1 MSRLRSPIARA
12 RGLGSAKDGTGHFWA
27 QRLTAIALVPLL
39 IWFVASVVGL
49 SGMTYTEV
57 AAWFESPLNA
67 TLFVIL
73 LLSLAWH
80 SMLGLQVIVEDYLHH
95 AGLKMAVL
103 ITLKFAHILLAV
115 AAIYAVLRIGIG
127 V

>member
-1 MSRLRSPIARA
+1 MSHLRSPIARA

-39 IWFVASVVGL
+39 VWFVASVIGL
-49 SGMTYTEV
+49 SDMEYAEV
-57 AAWFESPLNA
+57 VTWFQKPWNA
-67 TLFVIL
+67 ILFIAL
-73 LLSLAWH
+73 FSSLAWH

-95 AGLKMAVL
+95 AGLKLAVL

-115 AAIYAVLRIGIG
+115 TAIYAVLRIGIG